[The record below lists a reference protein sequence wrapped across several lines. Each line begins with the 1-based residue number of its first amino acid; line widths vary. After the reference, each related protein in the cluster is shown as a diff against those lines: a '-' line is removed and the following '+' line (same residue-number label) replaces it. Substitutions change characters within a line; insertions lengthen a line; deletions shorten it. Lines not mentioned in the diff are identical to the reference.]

1 PSSRRR
7 WVSDMEQE
15 NQYGESA
22 VEELTPDCNCHCEDE
37 CHCHNCYERQPEI
50 FDESDIDRIIA
61 NLNDWG

>member
-1 PSSRRR
+1 
-7 WVSDMEQE
+7 MEQE

-37 CHCHNCYERQPEI
+37 CHCHNCHERQPEV

-61 NLNDWG
+61 NLNDWD